1 MPAELARL
9 FLYITHSHRRA
20 FMQRSFRLAV
30 QQSDGE
36 NGFLKVDLPQDLKKW
51 LDYGT
56 IGNSRGS

>member
-1 MPAELARL
+1 LVDICGLFLSGYWMPAELARL

-36 NGFLKVDLPQDLKKW
+36 NGFLKVDLP
-51 LDYGT
+51 
-56 IGNSRGS
+56 